1 MSGPESPAALRDPA
15 SDTRSKSSGPTV
27 SDASAGRTPVDSS
40 QAAFLL
46 ERLQSVIGET
56 VIGYSAAIE
65 ALTIALSC
73 DGHVLLEGLPGLA
86 KTYLVRE
93 FARALDL
100 TYRRIQFTPDML
112 PLDIVGNVILNAK
125 TQQFEFR
132 PGPVFSNVLLADE
145 INRAPPKVQ
154 SALLE
159 AMQEFQVTVD
169 GRTYPIPRPFLVIA
183 TQNPLDQEGTF
194 PLPESQLDRFMFR
207 YVLQYPSRDVE
218 IRILATQAADLGR
231 DVPAHLLSQEQIRA
245 LRASH
250 KEVFLHPDV
259 LAYMADIVRETRNDP
274 RIQVGASPRAGV
286 HLMLAA
292 RALALLDRRRYVLP
306 DDVRSAA
313 FAVFN
318 HRIVLRPDAKRSRQP
333 AGGSSSTEALLREV
347 IDSVVDR
354 VRSPR

>member
-1 MSGPESPAALRDPA
+1 MIAPERSSDRAGPPAPASEGSRAVARTPAA
-15 SDTRSKSSGPTV
+15 S
-27 SDASAGRTPVDSS
+27 
-40 QAAFLL
+40 LL
-46 ERLQSVIGET
+46 ERLQTVIGET
-56 VIGYSAAIE
+56 VIGYSGAIE

-100 TYRRIQFTPDML
+100 KYRRIQFTPDML

-125 TQQFEFR
+125 TQEFEFR
-132 PGPVFSNVLLADE
+132 PGPVFTNILLADE

-207 YVLQYPSRDVE
+207 YVLQYLPREEE
-218 IRILATQAADLGR
+218 IRILTTQAANPGR
-231 DVPAHLLSQEQIRA
+231 DVPAHLLSESEIRA

-250 KEVFLHPDV
+250 QEMFLHPDIV
-259 LAYMADIVRETRNDP
+259 AYIADIIRETRNDS
-274 RIQVGASPRAGV
+274 RVQVGASPRAGV

-292 RALALLDRRRYVLP
+292 RALALLEGRRYLLP
-306 DDVRSAA
+306 DDVRSVA
-313 FAVFN
+313 FAILN
-318 HRIVLRPDAKRSRQP
+318 HRIVLRPDAKRARPGQTAPPSP
-333 AGGSSSTEALLREV
+333 EALLREV

-354 VRSPR
+354 VRTPR

>member
-1 MSGPESPAALRDPA
+1 MVGPESPGDDRDPA
-15 SDTRSKSSGPTV
+15 SDSRSTSPEQPA
-27 SDASAGRTPVDSS
+27 SDTSAGTTPVVSS
-40 QAAFLL
+40 QAASLL

-56 VIGYSAAIE
+56 VIGYSGAIE

-100 TYRRIQFTPDML
+100 KYRRIQFTPDML
-112 PLDIVGNVILNAK
+112 PLDIIGNVILNAK

-207 YVLQYPSRDVE
+207 YVLQYPPRDVE
-218 IRILATQAADLGR
+218 IRILTTQAADPGR
-231 DVPAHLLSQEQIRA
+231 DVPAHLLSEEQIGA

-250 KEVFLHPDV
+250 KQMFLHPDV
-259 LAYMADIVRETRNDP
+259 LAYMADIIRETRNDP

-286 HLMLAA
+286 HLMLAS
-292 RALALLDRRRYVLP
+292 RALAFLDGRHYVLP
-306 DDVRSAA
+306 DDVRSAV
-313 FAVFN
+313 FAVLN
-318 HRIVLRPDAKRSRQP
+318 HRIVLRPDAKRVRP
-333 AGGSSSTEALLREV
+333 PTRGPSSSESLLREV

>member
-1 MSGPESPAALRDPA
+1 VKGPEPSVRLAASSSEARSASPSPPTSPSSAGTAPSPASPAA
-15 SDTRSKSSGPTV
+15 S
-27 SDASAGRTPVDSS
+27 
-40 QAAFLL
+40 LL
-46 ERLQSVIGET
+46 ERLQSVIGDT
-56 VIGYSAAIE
+56 VIGYSGAIE
-65 ALTIALSC
+65 ALTIALST

-169 GRTYPIPRPFLVIA
+169 GRTYPLPRPFLVIA

-207 YVLQYPSRDVE
+207 YVLQYPPRDVE
-218 IRILATQAADLGR
+218 IRILATQAVDPGHN
-231 DVPAHLLSQEQIRA
+231 VPGHVVTQEQIGV

-250 KEVFLHPDV
+250 QGVFLHPDV
-259 LAYMADIVRETRNDP
+259 LAYIADIVRETRNDT

-292 RALALLDRRRYVLP
+292 RALAFLDGRHYVLP
-306 DDVRSAA
+306 DDVRSAV
-313 FAVFN
+313 FAVLN
-318 HRIVLRPDAKRSRQP
+318 HRIVLRPDAKRARTPTSP
-333 AGGSSSTEALLREV
+333 APGPEGLLREV

-354 VRSPR
+354 VRAPR

>member
-1 MSGPESPAALRDPA
+1 MTTPARPTARIAAPSPEDGSL
-15 SDTRSKSSGPTV
+15 G
-27 SDASAGRTPVDSS
+27 AGTI
-40 QAAFLL
+40 L
-46 ERLQSVIGET
+46 ERLQAAIGRE
-56 VIGYSAAIE
+56 VIGYAPVVR
-65 ALTIALSC
+65 ALTDALLAE
-73 DGHVLLEGLPGLA
+73 GHVLLEGVPGLA

-169 GRTYPIPRPFLVIA
+169 GRTYPLPRPFLVIA

-207 YVLQYPSRDVE
+207 YVLQYPPRDVE
-218 IRILATQAADLGR
+218 IRILATQAVDPGHN
-231 DVPAHLLSQEQIRA
+231 VPGHVVTQEQIGV

-250 KEVFLHPDV
+250 QGVFLHPDV
-259 LAYMADIVRETRNDP
+259 LAYIADIVRETRNDT

-292 RALALLDRRRYVLP
+292 RALAFLDGRHYVLP
-306 DDVRSAA
+306 DDVRSAV
-313 FAVFN
+313 FAVLN
-318 HRIVLRPDAKRSRQP
+318 HRIVLRPDAKRARTPTSP
-333 AGGSSSTEALLREV
+333 APGPEGLLREV
-347 IDSVVDR
+347 IDSEVDR
-354 VRSPR
+354 VRAPR